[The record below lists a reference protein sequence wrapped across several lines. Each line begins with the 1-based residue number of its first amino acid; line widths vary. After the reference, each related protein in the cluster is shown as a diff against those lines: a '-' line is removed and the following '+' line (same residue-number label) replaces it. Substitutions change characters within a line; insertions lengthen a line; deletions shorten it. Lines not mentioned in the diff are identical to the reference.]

1 MFATLGK
8 IFDQTVNNYPK
19 REALI
24 DLKKNKRWT
33 YEEWGTD
40 VYRLSNALLAAGVEK
55 GDRVSTFLFNTSEL
69 ATTLF
74 ATAKIGA
81 VFNPIN
87 FRLKSEE
94 LSYILKDAS
103 PKVVL
108 FEEQLAGVVTS
119 IQADFPKIQF
129 WYIDDE
135 SPDYAES
142 YEGNVAKASVAD
154 PQIKVDEMDTYAI
167 MYTSGTTGSP
177 KGVVHRHRAMAE
189 QSMIC
194 ITALKCSKN
203 DVGLVVAPMFHCAEL
218 HCNVIPR
225 VQAGAKSV
233 IMHQFNPAKALKTI
247 EEEKISIMF
256 AAPTMWNMILQED
269 VSAFNIESLRLGLY
283 GAAPMAPVLVNE
295 VEKVLAIDLVQ
306 AYGQT
311 EMGPAIAFL
320 MEDEQL
326 TKAGSAGKACYNH
339 KILVVR
345 ANTDGPS
352 NPADIMPP
360 GEVGEILV
368 KGPCMMVGY
377 YNREEETNE
386 AINQGWYHTSDLGY
400 VDKDGYLYIADR
412 VDDMII
418 SGGENIYPREVEDIL
433 HEHKSVL
440 DVAVFGVPD
449 ENWGERVVAVVVSK
463 DPALTVEDLENFC
476 KTHDK
481 LARYKR
487 PRAYKF
493 VEELPRNASGKIQK
507 FLMREQIV
515 EKILK

>member
-8 IFDQTVNNYPK
+8 IFDQTVNKFPK
-19 REALI
+19 REALV

-33 YEEWGTD
+33 YEEWSTD

-55 GDRVSTFLFNTSEL
+55 GDRVSTFLFNSSEL

-74 ATAKIGA
+74 ATAKLGA

-94 LSYILKDAS
+94 LTYILKDAS

-108 FEEQLAGVVTS
+108 FEEQLAEVVAS
-119 IQADFPKIQF
+119 IHADFPEIQF
-129 WYIDDE
+129 WYIDE
-135 SPDYAES
+135 KAPDYAKNYGE
-142 YEGNVAKASVAD
+142 EVAKASAAD
-154 PQIKVDEMDTYAI
+154 PQMEVAEMDTYAI

-177 KGVVHRHRAMAE
+177 KGVVHHHRAMAE

-269 VSAFNIESLRLGLY
+269 VSAYNIESLRLGLY
-283 GAAPMAPVLVNE
+283 GAAPMAPVLVD
-295 VEKVLAIDLVQ
+295 KVKNVLSIDLVQ

-320 MEDEQL
+320 MEEEQL

-339 KILVVR
+339 EILVVR
-345 ANTDGPS
+345 ANPDGPS
-352 NPADIMPP
+352 NPDDKLAP

-377 YNREEETNE
+377 YNREEDTSA

-400 VDKDGYLYIADR
+400 IDSDGYLYVADR

-418 SGGENIYPREVEDIL
+418 SGGENVYPREVEDVL
-433 HEHKSVL
+433 YEHELVL
-440 DVAVFGVPD
+440 DVAVLGVPD
-449 ENWGERVVAVVVSK
+449 EKWGEQVVAVVVSK
-463 DPALTVEDLENFC
+463 DPALTKEDLDHFC

-487 PRAYKF
+487 PRVYKF

-515 EKILK
+515 EKV